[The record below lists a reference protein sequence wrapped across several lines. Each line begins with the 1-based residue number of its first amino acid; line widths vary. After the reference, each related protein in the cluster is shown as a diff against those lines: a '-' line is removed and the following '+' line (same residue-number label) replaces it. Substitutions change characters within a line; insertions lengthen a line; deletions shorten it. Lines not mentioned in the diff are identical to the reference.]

1 MNKTSR
7 LSFRIEKKTSESI
20 DLLIEDNPDI
30 RDRTDFGTKS
40 IIFYLE
46 NLKKNKDDMVLIIE
60 ALLSMTKPLNLEK
73 DPDVKELKKL
83 HKKYLT
89 ELNFK

>member
-7 LSFRIEKKTSESI
+7 LSFRIEKNTSDSI
-20 DLLIEDNPDI
+20 DGLIEDNPDI

-40 IIFYLE
+40 IIFYLN
-46 NLKKNKDDMVLIIE
+46 NLKKNKEDMILIID
-60 ALLSMTKPLNLEK
+60 ALLSMSKPMNLDK

-83 HKKYLT
+83 HKKYLVD
-89 ELNFK
+89 LNLK